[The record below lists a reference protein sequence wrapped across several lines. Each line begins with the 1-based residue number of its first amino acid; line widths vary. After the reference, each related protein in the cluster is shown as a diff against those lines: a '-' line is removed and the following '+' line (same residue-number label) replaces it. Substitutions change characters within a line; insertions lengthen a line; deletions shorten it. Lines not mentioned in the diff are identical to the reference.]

1 MPINHPA
8 IEAYLETL
16 LEQRAEAGKDWL
28 IEALS
33 QEGTGILHHGNPRRS
48 SKVDE
53 YPAEQRSKL
62 KASIGQQPAG
72 RLARAIGSF
81 ASEDAEGYAEAVELE
96 SREPAAGGRHFIEMA
111 AADPEFRRAI
121 LTGKP

>member
-8 IEAYLETL
+8 IEAYLDALME
-16 LEQRAEAGKDWL
+16 RHVEAGKDWL

-48 SKVDE
+48 STQDE
-53 YPAEQRSKL
+53 YPAEQLGNLR
-62 KASIGQQPAG
+62 ASIDAQQVG
-72 RLARAIGSF
+72 RLTYAIGSF
-81 ASEDAEGYAEAVELE
+81 ASKNAQGYAEAVQLE
-96 SREPAAGGRHFIEMA
+96 SRPPSEGGRHWVEMA